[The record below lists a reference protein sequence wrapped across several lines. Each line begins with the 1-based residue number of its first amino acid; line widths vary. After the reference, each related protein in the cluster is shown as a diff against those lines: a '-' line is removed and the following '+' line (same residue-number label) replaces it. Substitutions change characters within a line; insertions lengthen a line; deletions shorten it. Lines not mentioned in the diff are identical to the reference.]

1 MADAPPY
8 WLSALAEELAMLAE
22 NGDSIGVS
30 VNLREHARI
39 HAIPESD
46 LAHAIAREWDRT
58 GVRRA
63 PGIGILRVRER

>member
-1 MADAPPY
+1 MDAPAY
-8 WLSALAEELAMLAE
+8 WISALAEELALLSE

-39 HAIPESD
+39 HAVAEGD
-46 LAHAIAREWDRT
+46 LAHMIAREWDQT

-63 PGIGILRVRER
+63 PGQGFLRVREH